1 MNRRNFF
8 KAGLLSTLGVAGH
21 AMSNSGPIKLS
32 QSTPNEIEGP
42 FYPVMAQKDKDFDLT
57 NIEGR
62 NQEALGQKIIIH
74 GIVLDTQGNPVE
86 GATVDLWQANAAGR
100 YAHPHDSNT
109 APIDQNFQGWAIVPT
124 GKSGEF
130 RFKTILPGIYPVGGG
145 WSRPPHIHFK
155 VTKKGYVEL
164 TTQMY
169 FPDHKLNQVD
179 RLLQRKTK
187 QEQALM
193 IAKKSEDKP
202 NSFYY
207 QIIIEKV

>member
-8 KAGLLSTLGVAGH
+8 KAGLLSTLGVTNH
-21 AMSNSGPIKLS
+21 AMSNSGSLKFSP
-32 QSTPNEIEGP
+32 STPNEIAGP
-42 FYPVMAQKDKDFDLT
+42 FYPIIAQKNKDFDLT
-57 NIEGR
+57 SIKGR
-62 NQEALGQKIIIH
+62 KQEALGQKIIVH
-74 GIVLDTQGNPVE
+74 GIVLDTEGNPVE
-86 GATVDLWQANAAGR
+86 DATVDLWQANAAGR
-100 YAHPHDSNT
+100 YSHPHDTNP
-109 APIDQNFQGWAIVPT
+109 APVDENFQGWAIVPT

-130 RFKTILPGIYPVGGG
+130 RFNTVLPGIYPVGGD

-155 VTKKGYVEL
+155 ITKKGYLEL

-169 FPDHKLNQVD
+169 FPVHALNQVD

-193 IAKKSEDKP
+193 IAKKSTDK
-202 NSFYY
+202 SDTYYY